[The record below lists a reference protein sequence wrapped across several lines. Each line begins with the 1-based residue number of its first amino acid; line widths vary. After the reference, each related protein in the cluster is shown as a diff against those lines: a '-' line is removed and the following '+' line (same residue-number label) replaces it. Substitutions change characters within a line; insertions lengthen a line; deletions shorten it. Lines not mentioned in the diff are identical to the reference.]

1 MRKEGNHSH
10 PHERK
15 THSHTYLESVL
26 DVPESCSP
34 VDSLADG
41 INLGEGARDALQLF
55 GRQEARGAAANQQ
68 LALVRGA
75 KEGLSA

>member
-1 MRKEGNHSH
+1 LAEAGG
-10 PHERK
+10 
-15 THSHTYLESVL
+15 
-26 DVPESCSP
+26 P
-34 VDSLADG
+34 VDSVADG
-41 INLGEGARDALQLF
+41 INLGEGARDALQLL